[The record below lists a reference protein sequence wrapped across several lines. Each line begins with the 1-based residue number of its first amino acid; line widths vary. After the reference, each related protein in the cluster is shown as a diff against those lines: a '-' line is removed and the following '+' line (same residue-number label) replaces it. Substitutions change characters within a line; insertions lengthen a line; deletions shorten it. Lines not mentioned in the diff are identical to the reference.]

1 MTARRAARFATLFY
15 FGGAAG
21 AGPGAGEGAV
31 CGRAGAARVVTPG
44 SVLARGAAG
53 GAGGGAD
60 CEVCVVEEVP
70 ALFTLVL
77 LSP

>member
-31 CGRAGAARVVTPG
+31 FGAAPVVTPG
-44 SVLARGAAG
+44 SVLARGVAG

-60 CEVCVVEEVP
+60 CEVCVVDEVP